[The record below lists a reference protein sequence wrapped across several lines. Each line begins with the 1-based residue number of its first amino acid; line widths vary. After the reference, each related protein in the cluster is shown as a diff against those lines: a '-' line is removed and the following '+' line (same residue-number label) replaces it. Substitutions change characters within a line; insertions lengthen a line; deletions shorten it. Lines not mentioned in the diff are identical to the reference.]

1 MLPQQYMDGREIGD
15 DHERFTFSEA
25 EQQQA
30 TQTRKKW
37 ATSAIVAGLM
47 SAALVGAF
55 VMGTRVGKS
64 TEVSAMPQPL
74 QLAQIVAKPPYDQC
88 STVTENCKQTR
99 CCKVTGY
106 DCFYTNKAAGVAK
119 CMKKCTPGK
128 DGDCDQTELV
138 PLVDANTKHLP
149 ELFCFT
155 VYTADSGSTKPNY
168 ELQLL
173 KMQYAGKYSIFDC
186 KGWGVYSD
194 VEAEFGDGK
203 KTVKVE
209 DNGDFHFE
217 KRKDTGTW
225 VNTGLFSQVWK
236 KIHSEGNAK
245 DQDWVVKA
253 DLDAVFIPSRLQAKV
268 SEQLVPDQG
277 LYYENCKFVEYGYF
291 GNLEVFSKRA
301 WATLMENVD
310 DCYTSVDWKK
320 GIKDG
325 KYGPMGEDLFAQ
337 VCMDKHGVKKVENFE
352 ISTDGACPGDR
363 PKDQQKNKK
372 WIPPCAGT
380 VTPSIHPFK
389 KPADWKKCYDETTG
403 RQSYGN

>member
-1 MLPQQYMDGREIGD
+1 
-15 DHERFTFSEA
+15 
-25 EQQQA
+25 
-30 TQTRKKW
+30 
-37 ATSAIVAGLM
+37 
-47 SAALVGAF
+47 
-55 VMGTRVGKS
+55 MGVGKS

-74 QLAQIVAKPPYDQC
+74 QLPQIVAKPPYDQC
-88 STVTENCKQTR
+88 STVLENCKETR

-119 CMKKCTPGK
+119 CMKKSTPGK

-236 KIHSEGNAK
+236 KINAEGNAAGY
-245 DQDWVVKA
+245 DWVVKA
-253 DLDAVFIPSRLQAKV
+253 DLDAVFIPARLRAKV
-268 SEQLVPDQG
+268 AEQLVPDQG
-277 LYYENCKFVEYGYF
+277 LYFENCKYVEYGYF
-291 GNLEVFSKRA
+291 GNLEVFSKQA
-301 WATLMENVD
+301 WATLMANVD

-325 KYGPMGEDLFAQ
+325 KYGPMGEDLLRRCAWTSTGSRRWRTSKFPPTGPAPATAPKTSRRTRSGSRPAQ
-337 VCMDKHGVKKVENFE
+337 
-352 ISTDGACPGDR
+352 
-363 PKDQQKNKK
+363 
-372 WIPPCAGT
+372 
-380 VTPSIHPFK
+380 
-389 KPADWKKCYDETTG
+389 G
-403 RQSYGN
+403 R

>member
-1 MLPQQYMDGREIGD
+1 
-15 DHERFTFSEA
+15 
-25 EQQQA
+25 
-30 TQTRKKW
+30 
-37 ATSAIVAGLM
+37 
-47 SAALVGAF
+47 
-55 VMGTRVGKS
+55 MG
-64 TEVSAMPQPL
+64 L

-88 STVTENCKQTR
+88 STVTEDCKATK

-106 DCFYTNKAAGVAK
+106 NCFYTNKAAGVAK

-128 DGDCDQTELV
+128 DGDCEMPPELV
-138 PLVDANTKHLP
+138 PLVEANDKHAP
-149 ELFCFT
+149 TLFCFT

-168 ELQLL
+168 ELELL
-173 KMQYAGKYSIFDC
+173 KMQKKDKLSIFGC
-186 KGWGVYSD
+186 NAWGVYSD
-194 VEAEFGDGK
+194 VEADFGDGK

-291 GNLEVFSKRA
+291 GNLEVFSKQA

-337 VCMDKHGVKKVENFE
+337 VCMDKHGVKKV
-352 ISTDGACPGDR
+352 
-363 PKDQQKNKK
+363 KNKK

-389 KPADWKKCYDETTG
+389 KPDAWKKCYDE
-403 RQSYGN
+403 